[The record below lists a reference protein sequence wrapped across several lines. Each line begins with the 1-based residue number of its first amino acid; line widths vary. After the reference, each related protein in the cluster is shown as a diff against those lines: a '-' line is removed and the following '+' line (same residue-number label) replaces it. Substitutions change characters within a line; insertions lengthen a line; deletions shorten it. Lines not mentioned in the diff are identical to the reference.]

1 MTASVPVPLTTRP
14 EWIRARAPLGAGYD
28 RLRGLMRELDLHT
41 VCEEARCPNVGE
53 CWNRGTA
60 TFMILGDV
68 CTRACGFCAVKTG
81 LPGLPPD
88 PEEPRRVADAVARM
102 GLRHAVITSVNRDD
116 QRDGGAAIFAA
127 VVREIRARI
136 PGCAVELL
144 IPDLKGDWAA
154 LDVILAARPDV
165 LNHNTETVP
174 RLYRHVRPGA
184 SFPRSLELLR
194 RSREA
199 GLLTKSGIM
208 VGLGEEWD
216 EVVDC
221 VRAIRAA
228 GTDILT
234 VGQYLRPS
242 PSHLP
247 IVRYWTPEE
256 FARLR
261 EVALGLGY
269 SHVES
274 GPLVRSSYHAEEHVP
289 VR

>member
-1 MTASVPVPLTTRP
+1 MTASIPLPLTTRP
-14 EWIRARAPLGAGYD
+14 EWIRARAPLGAGYE

-116 QRDGGAAIFAA
+116 QKDGGAAIFAA

-216 EVVDC
+216 KVVDC

-274 GPLVRSSYHAEEHVP
+274 GPLVRSSYHAEEHVS